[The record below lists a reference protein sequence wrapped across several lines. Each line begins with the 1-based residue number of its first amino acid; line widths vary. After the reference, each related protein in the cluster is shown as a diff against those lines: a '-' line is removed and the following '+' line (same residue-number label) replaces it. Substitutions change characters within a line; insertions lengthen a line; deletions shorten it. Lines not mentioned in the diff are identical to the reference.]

1 MTTLNK
7 HQILGAVDVLVKKV
21 EVPEWGGDVHLRV
34 MSVGERDEYENEWIK
49 AKDKGM
55 ANFRTKFLAKCLCDE
70 KGIRLFSDSEMNELA
85 KKSAV
90 VMNRLWQEA
99 MEFNALQ
106 DTDVE
111 KIAGN

>member
-1 MTTLNK
+1 MTALNK
-7 HQILGAVDVLVKKV
+7 HQILGATDVQVKKV
-21 EVPEWGGDVHLRV
+21 EVPEWGGDVYIRV

-70 KGIRLFSDSEMNELA
+70 KGVRIFSDSELHELS

-90 VMNRLWQEA
+90 VMNRLWNEA

-106 DTDVE
+106 SDGVE
-111 KIAGN
+111 QAAGN